1 MKGTWAYA
9 LTLAVLL
16 TGCSAKPD
24 VPTETDAPAQTAL
37 PESVTDVQTA
47 AQGETLVFTDA
58 QTAAQEETTVFTDAQ
73 PAETTAAAA
82 PATDAQPANVQGTV
96 IDCYRS
102 ALNDKIEAAKQ
113 IGAEYAGNN
122 YTIEY
127 TLYDMDHNGTP
138 ELLVKYGTCEA
149 DYRIAVYTYKEG
161 ALSMIADEVGGSHT
175 SFAYDYKANQLV
187 LAQGHMGGGDMVW
200 YDLDENGK
208 LRQLTD
214 TGGFEYG
221 MEGQPEYSAIMKEYN
236 VSYLPFSTSFS
247 MGEDDC
253 RTYIYEDPA
262 DPDSEQSFPELNF
275 SFLENYPF

>member
-24 VPTETDAPAQTAL
+24 APAPIPAETDAASQSAL
-37 PESVTDVQTA
+37 PETA
-47 AQGETLVFTDA
+47 ADV
-58 QTAAQEETTVFTDAQ
+58 QTAAQEETLLFSEFQPAETAALTPPAADAQ
-73 PAETTAAAA
+73 PAAVE
-82 PATDAQPANVQGTV
+82 VQGTV

-102 ALNDKIEAAKQ
+102 ALNEKIEAAKQ

-127 TLYDMDHNGTP
+127 TLYDMDQNGTP

-149 DYRIAVYTYKEG
+149 DYRIAIYTYKDSS
-161 ALSMIADEVGGSHT
+161 LVKIADEMGGSHT
-175 SFAYDYKANQLV
+175 SFGYDYKANQLV
-187 LAQGHMGGGDMVW
+187 LLQGHMGGGDMVW
-200 YDLDENGK
+200 YDLDENGE
-208 LRQLTD
+208 LRQLID

-221 MEGQPEYSAIMKEYN
+221 MEGQPEYTDFMKKYN
-236 VSYLPFSTSFS
+236 VSYLPYATSFS
-247 MGEDDC
+247 MGEADC

-262 DPDSEQSFPELNF
+262 DYDSEKCIDALDF